1 MIQMVQQLPIN
12 LRTLKWARESANI
25 SVEEVAFRMEKGT
38 VIVEDWEKGAKSP
51 TYIQLEKL
59 AYEIYKRPIAIFFF
73 PDPPEEVDPK
83 GSFRT
88 LPASELDDLPSTFLK
103 LFRDAQAMQINL
115 EELNDGT
122 NPEQNKIFRDL
133 SFSARDNAGIAAAA
147 VREYLG
153 ITLKTQLQWKDVRTA
168 LEEWRRAIES
178 KGIYVFKDAFHLD
191 EISGFCIYDREFP
204 VIYLNNSMPLTRQ
217 VFTLFHELV
226 HLLLKTGGIDK
237 RNDAFLRKLRGDNK
251 KAEVLCNKFAGA
263 FLVPD
268 SDFQTILH
276 GVKPDEEGIRQLAYR
291 YKVSREVILRKYLD
305 RKLIDRA
312 YYEQKRK
319 QWTEEAQKIRKQGK
333 GGDYYRNVVAYRG
346 ETYLELAFN
355 KYYQGRFDT
364 SQLAEYLGVKV
375 TYVPGVES
383 EYLSRT

>member
-1 MIQMVQQLPIN
+1 MVQQLPIN
-12 LRTLKWARESANI
+12 RKTLKWARESANI
-25 SVEEVAFRMEKGT
+25 SVEEVASRMKKAT
-38 VIVEDWEKGAKSP
+38 VIVEDWEKEGANSP

-73 PDPPEEVDPK
+73 PDPPSEVDPK

-133 SFSARDNAGIAAAA
+133 SFSARDNAESTATA

-168 LEEWRRAIES
+168 LKEWRRAIES

-191 EISGFCIYDREFP
+191 EISGFCIYDHEFP

-217 VFTLFHELV
+217 IFTLFHELI

-251 KAEVLCNKFAGA
+251 RAEVLCNKFAGA

-268 SDFQTILH
+268 SDFETILEK
-276 GVKPDEEGIRQLAYR
+276 VEPDEEGIRQLADR
-291 YKVSREVILRKYLD
+291 YKVSREVVLRKCLD
-305 RKLIDRA
+305 RKLIDRV
-312 YYEQKRK
+312 YYEQKRE
-319 QWTEEAQKIRKQGK
+319 QWTEEAQKRRKQDK

-346 ETYLELAFN
+346 ETYLDLAFK
-355 KYYQGRFDT
+355 KYYQGRFDA
-364 SQLAEYLGVKV
+364 SQLAEYLDVKV
-375 TYVPGVES
+375 TYIPGVES

>member
-1 MIQMVQQLPIN
+1 MVQQLPIN
-12 LRTLKWARESANI
+12 PKTLKWARESANI
-25 SVEEVAFRMEKGT
+25 SIEEVAFRMEKAT
-38 VIVEDWEKGAKSP
+38 VVVEEWEKEGANSP

-73 PDPPEEVDPK
+73 PDPPTEVDPK

-88 LPASELDDLPSTFLK
+88 LPASELEDLSSKFLK

-122 NPEQNKIFRDL
+122 NPQQNKIFREL
-133 SFSARDNAGIAAAA
+133 SFSPRDNVENMATA

-153 ITLKTQLQWKDVRTA
+153 ITIKTQLQWKDVSTA
-168 LEEWRRAIES
+168 LKQWRKAIAS
-178 KGIYVFKDAFHLD
+178 KGIYVFKDAFRLD
-191 EISGFCIYDREFP
+191 DISGFCIYDYEFP
-204 VIYLNNSMPLTRQ
+204 VIYLNNSMPMTRQ

-237 RNDAFLRKLRGDNK
+237 RNDAFLRKLKGDNRR
-251 KAEVLCNKFAGA
+251 AEVLCNKFTGA

-268 SDFQTILH
+268 SDFERIL
-276 GVKPDEEGIRQLAYR
+276 KEINPDEEGIQQLANR
-291 YKVSREVILRKYLD
+291 YKVSREVILRKCLD

-312 YYEQKRK
+312 YYEQKSE
-319 QWTEEAQKIRKQGK
+319 QWTKEAQQRRKQGK

-346 ETYLELAFN
+346 ETYLDLAFK
-355 KYYQGRFDT
+355 KYYQGRFNT
-364 SQLAEYLGVKV
+364 TQLAEYLNVKV
-375 TYVPGVES
+375 TYIPGVES

>member
-1 MIQMVQQLPIN
+1 MIQQLPIN
-12 LRTLKWARESANI
+12 RRTLKWARESANI
-25 SVEEVAFRMEKGT
+25 SVEEVAYRMKKAT
-38 VIVEDWEKGAKSP
+38 ATVEDWEKEGGESP

-59 AYEIYKRPIAIFFF
+59 SYEIYKRPIAVFFF
-73 PDPPEEVDPK
+73 PEPPEEVNPR

-122 NPEQNKIFRDL
+122 NPEPQKIFRDL
-133 SFSARDNAGIAAAA
+133 SFTPGDNAQKAATT
-147 VREYLG
+147 VRNYLG
-153 ITLKTQLQWKDVRTA
+153 IPLETQIRWKDDRTA
-168 LEEWRRAIES
+168 LKEWRIAIEG
-178 KGIYVFKDAFHLD
+178 KGVYVFKDAFHLN
-191 EISGFCIYDREFP
+191 EISGFCIYDYEFP
-204 VIYLNNSMPLTRQ
+204 VIYLNNSMSITRQ
-217 VFTLFHELV
+217 IFTLFHELA

-237 RNDAFLRKLRGDNK
+237 RNEAFLRKLKGDNK
-251 KAEVLCNKFAGA
+251 RAEILCNRFTGA

-268 SDFQTILH
+268 SDLETVL
-276 GVKPDEEGIRQLAYR
+276 KETKLDEKGIQQLANR

-305 RKLIDRA
+305 RKLIEQS
-312 YYEQKRK
+312 YYDKKSK
-319 QWTEEAQKIRKQGK
+319 QWTEEAQKIRKKDK
-333 GGDYYRNVVAYRG
+333 GGDYYLNVVNYRG
-346 ETYLELAFN
+346 DTYLDLAFK

-375 TYVPGVES
+375 TYIPGIES

>member
-1 MIQMVQQLPIN
+1 MIQQLPIN
-12 LRTLKWARESANI
+12 RRTLKWARESANI
-25 SVEEVAFRMEKGT
+25 SVEEVAYRMKKAT
-38 VIVEDWEKGAKSP
+38 TTVEDWENEGGESP

-59 AYEIYKRPIAIFFF
+59 SYEIYKRPIAIFFF
-73 PDPPEEVDPK
+73 PEPPKEVDPK

-133 SFSARDNAGIAAAA
+133 SFSARDNAESAATA

-168 LEEWRRAIES
+168 LEEWRRAIER
-178 KGIYVFKDAFHLD
+178 KGIYVFKDAFRLD

-268 SDFQTILH
+268 SDFQTMLRET
-276 GVKPDEEGIRQLAYR
+276 KLDEKGIQQLANR
-291 YKVSREVILRKYLD
+291 YKVSREVILRKCLD
-305 RKLIDRA
+305 RKLVDRA
-312 YYEQKRK
+312 YYEQKSK
-319 QWTEEAQKIRKQGK
+319 QWEEEAQRRRKQGD
-333 GGDYYRNVVAYRG
+333 GGNYYRNIVAYRG
-346 ETYLELAFN
+346 DTYLDLAFRQ
-355 KYYQGRFDT
+355 YYQARFDT
-364 SQLAEYLGVKV
+364 AQLAEYVGVKV
-375 TYVPGVES
+375 TSIPGVES
-383 EYLSRT
+383 EYFSRT